1 MRKNKTF
8 ITLVTT
14 LTLSMAAL
22 TACTVAEASTHP
34 ATAET
39 SETTKTV
46 ESSEAITTTVG
57 ENQHSPSNR
66 LEDILDRGYIEV
78 ATEPAFAPNEFIDPG
93 KTGDDKYVGS
103 DIELANY
110 IADELGV
117 ELRLK
122 PMDFTSVLGSITS
135 AKYDLAISALA
146 YTPSRA
152 ETMNLSKGYYFG
164 SEDPQKAY
172 GILIRKEDADKI
184 KTIDDLSDKILTAQN
199 GSLQEMFVREQI
211 PKYKEYNPVS
221 STNDAFLMVQ
231 NGRADAMAAALKM
244 AELYLESNPE
254 SGMMILPDFYFTVDE
269 DTQGTRIGIPKG
281 EEELTARINEI
292 LDDVLEKDLYNQWY
306 DEYKEYAKKL
316 GLES

>member
-1 MRKNKTF
+1 MRKRSL

-14 LTLSMAAL
+14 LNLSMAAL

-34 ATAET
+34 ATTEALV
-39 SETTKTV
+39 TTEATAAT
-46 ESSEAITTTVG
+46 EAITTTVG
-57 ENQHSPSNR
+57 ENEHSPSNR
-66 LEDILDRGYIEV
+66 LEDILERGYIEV
-78 ATEPAFAPNEFIDPG
+78 ATEPAFAPNEFIDPN

-103 DIELANY
+103 DIELAKY

-122 PMDFTSVLGSITS
+122 PMDFTSVLGSMTS

-172 GILIRKEDADKI
+172 GILIRKEDADEI
-184 KTIDDLSDKILTAQN
+184 KTIEDLADKVVAAQN

-231 NGRADAMAAALKM
+231 NDRADAMAAALKM
-244 AELYLESNPE
+244 AELYLEANPQ
-254 SGMMILPDFYFTVDE
+254 SGLMILPDFYFTVDE

-281 EEELTARINEI
+281 EDELTDRINEI
-292 LDDVLEKDLYNQWY
+292 IDDVIEQDLYNRWY
-306 DEYKEYAKKL
+306 EEYKEYAVKL
-316 GLES
+316 GLET